1 MWRFAGRVA
10 SARDFEH
17 FVTSCSRYR
26 FDAFTL
32 DVTNRTLLRD
42 GAPVALNA
50 RYFDALALLVREHG
64 RLVGKQRFFD
74 SVWGD
79 TVVTDAALTQC
90 IKDIRRQL
98 GDDAGAPRFVRTVPG
113 HGYCFIAEVVQDI
126 DAQAVAPAP
135 PSPAEGVPPSP
146 EAARPGDTA
155 ATTATAAPVLP
166 RWLSDGVAATV
177 GGAAAGLI
185 GGLLYGSALTLS
197 PQSQGL
203 GTLSV
208 LLVLLALAMLVGM
221 SGAAGV
227 GFGIA
232 AGRLFGR
239 GASWMIAGGAL
250 GGLLVGGLVKLLGS
264 DAFSLLVG
272 SAPAGITGGLEGA
285 AIGSAVAAGLC
296 LGGGADAPHGRR
308 PAIWAAATTGLAG
321 ALIPLAGG
329 SMMAT
334 SLVRVATTFDHSRLD
349 MAPLGRLFG
358 EPEFGALA
366 QAALGALEGAVFG
379 GCVVAALVIGRRRLK
394 R

>member
-1 MWRFAGRVA
+1 MGVVSAGQGCREHSVTPA
-10 SARDFEH
+10 S
-17 FVTSCSRYR
+17 CYR

-32 DVTNRTLLRD
+32 DIPNRTLLRD

-74 SVWGD
+74 EVWGD

-113 HGYCFIAEVVQDI
+113 HGYCFIAAV
-126 DAQAVAPAP
+126 AQASDAAMEPPRSSVPAAGDP
-135 PSPAEGVPPSP
+135 PPVGSASSATSTPSP
-146 EAARPGDTA
+146 T
-155 ATTATAAPVLP
+155 LP
-166 RWLSDGVAATV
+166 RWLSDGVAATI

-208 LLVLLALAMLVGM
+208 LLVLLALSMLVGM
-221 SGAAGV
+221 AGAAGV
-227 GFGIA
+227 GFGMA
-232 AGRLFGR
+232 GGRLLGS
-239 GASWMIAGGAL
+239 GAGWLLAGGAL
-250 GGLLVGGLVKLLGS
+250 GGLVVGGLVKLLGS

-272 SAPAGITGGLEGA
+272 TAPAGITGGLEGA
-285 AIGSAVAAGLC
+285 AIGCAVAAGLAF
-296 LGGGADAPHGRR
+296 GGGANAPRGRR
-308 PAIWAAATTGLAG
+308 PVFLAAATTGLAG
-321 ALIPLAGG
+321 ALVPLAGG

-334 SLVRVATTFDHSRLD
+334 SLVRVAATFDHSRLD

-358 EPEFGALA
+358 EPEFGIVA
-366 QAALGALEGAVFG
+366 QAGLGALEGAVFG
-379 GCVVAALVIGRRRLK
+379 GCVVAALVAARRLTK
-394 R
+394 D